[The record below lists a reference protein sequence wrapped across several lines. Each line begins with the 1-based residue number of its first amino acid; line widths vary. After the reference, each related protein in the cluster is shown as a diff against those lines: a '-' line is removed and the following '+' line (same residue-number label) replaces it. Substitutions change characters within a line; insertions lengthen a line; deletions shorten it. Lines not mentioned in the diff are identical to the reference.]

1 MTAVIV
7 AGNWKMNLGP
17 RQAEVFFEDLVDSI
31 AGVAGAQPG
40 RCEVVVFPPAV
51 SLAAARARVDRLQ
64 ASDRWGEAPRV
75 HLGVQHIHSEPRGAF
90 TGETSAEQAVEA
102 GASFALVGHSERRTL
117 FHETDDQA
125 VRRVQAAFRAGLHP
139 MLCVGETLAER
150 TAGRLDEV
158 IRRQLDAVLSPPEV
172 RERIRASSFALA
184 YEPVWAIGTGE
195 TATPDD
201 AASAHAILR
210 EILVERLGAGEGRA
224 VPILY
229 GGSVKPSN
237 ADELLAAP
245 EVGGLLVGGASL
257 DPGDFAALI
266 AAGQRAAS

>member
-17 RQAEVFFEDLVDSI
+17 RRAEAYVEEFADRLR
-31 AGVAGAQPG
+31 GLPPG
-40 RCEVVVFPPAV
+40 RADVVIFPPAV
-51 SLAAARARVDRLQ
+51 SLNSVRARLERLE
-64 ASDRWGEAPRV
+64 ASGAWSGLPPVR
-75 HLGVQHIHSEPRGAF
+75 LGVQQIHPASDGAF
-90 TGETSAEQAVEA
+90 TGETSAEHAVEA
-102 GASFALVGHSERRTL
+102 GATYALVGHSERRTL

-139 MLCVGETLAER
+139 MLCVGETLTER
-150 TAGRLDEV
+150 AAGRLEEV
-158 IRRQLDAVLSPPEV
+158 VRRQLDAVLSPPDL
-172 RERIRASSFALA
+172 RDRIRTSPFAVA

-195 TATPDD
+195 TATPGD
-201 AASAHAILR
+201 AAAAHAILR
-210 EILVERLGAGEGRA
+210 EGLVERLGTGPGGE

-237 ADELLAAP
+237 AEELLAAP

-257 DPGDFAALI
+257 SPEDFAALV
-266 AAGQRAAS
+266 AAGHRAAG